1 MLDKYNI
8 NFEYNTPERKKSF
21 KNKKRATAFIWQPF
35 LITLKQLLCATK
47 ICKFFTFQSQS
58 ASNRNFFLYQAK

>member
-21 KNKKRATAFIWQPF
+21 KNKKRATAFNWQPF
-35 LITLKQLLCATK
+35 SITLKQLLCSAN
-47 ICKFFTFQSQS
+47 ICKYFTWQTQS
-58 ASNRNFFLYQAK
+58 ASNRSFFLYPKI